1 MDRNLVDT
9 LWFAGWLAAL
19 LVLFWLGTRLPL
31 QSRPPRLRALAFAW
45 GTVLVALGVTFLA
58 NLALSR
64 HDAHF
69 DLTRERGF
77 TPSPEAE
84 AVVRSLTHE
93 VRLTYFYQAQDEAG
107 RRARHLVEMLGR
119 HSALLHVRTV
129 DPDKQPKLAE
139 TYGIRIYNATIL
151 EADGRR
157 VQGMGTDE
165 NDIALGIQRLLR
177 QRVTTV
183 CCMEGHGEYPIDNFG
198 FHPHVELEVVEGV
211 LAVPF
216 HEADGRDTLA
226 QEPLDAER
234 DVVLVGAH
242 DLDPP
247 AVGLQD
253 RGVVDADPVGLGE
266 LRLLV
271 GIDGADVQQRGV
283 AAEHLDQVPGAAPG
297 LVLRLI
303 EVREPD
309 LVREGSDDR
318 FGLWRRGEAALPGQV
333 EVRVVAGQREVRQ
346 KRDAERHQHR
356 TPGEGERPEARRAA
370 LERQP
375 GPEPEEDQQRGQ
387 PRGEPQR
394 VDKIAIHRDLPP
406 GERPHAQ
413 KEARESDAQEEAH
426 VRQEE
431 RAGGERR
438 EVAEQREAHEEGVV
452 RIGEEVAER
461 VDHPEQK
468 EEAERD
474 DRGDD
479 LVRGEGRD
487 EQPHRDQRAGVQQ
500 KPEVAAVD
508 RSPVRVAVEPEDH
521 RVARREPEDHDD
533 DRHAGGELREH
544 DLDLANGRRE
554 EQLERARLA
563 LLGDEPHGDDG
574 QHEHEEHGH
583 LEEDVQKRRDFVEE
597 EDARERVAHDE
608 QEDRDDR
615 VGDRRGEE
623 RPLLLEEQGAE
634 VAHRD
639 AAGPRPVSSRN
650 TVSRSADT
658 SSSSRSANPFPTTA
672 AASASLAAGVATSTT
687 YAAGSGP

>member
-1 MDRNLVDT
+1 MRLVDRDRDR
-9 LWFAGWLAAL
+9 LIVGGVVVERIHDHL
-19 LVLFWLGTRLPL
+19 LLHAHAEPGE
-31 QSRPPRLRALAFAW
+31 QGGEPRLQNVAEVVHEQCRSALREVGGQDLALGRQIGGAWVHRDDPGAVGRDGAQGRRDYLAGLVAERFQGAPEAAGAVGFHLDEGRALV
-45 GTVLVALGVTFLA
+45 TV
-58 NLALSR
+58 
-64 HDAHF
+64 
-69 DLTRERGF
+69 
-77 TPSPEAE
+77 
-84 AVVRSLTHE
+84 AVGLH
-93 VRLTYFYQAQDEAG
+93 RL
-107 RRARHLVEMLGR
+107 H
-119 HSALLHVRTV
+119 
-129 DPDKQPKLAE
+129 
-139 TYGIRIYNATIL
+139 
-151 EADGRR
+151 
-157 VQGMGTDE
+157 MG
-165 NDIALGIQRLLR
+165 
-177 QRVTTV
+177 
-183 CCMEGHGEYPIDNFG
+183 
-198 FHPHVELEVVEGV
+198 VELEVVEGV

-234 DVVLVGAH
+234 NVVLVGAH

-387 PRGEPQR
+387 PPGEPER
-394 VDKIAIHRDLPP
+394 VDKIATHRDLPP

-438 EVAEQREAHEEGVV
+438 EVAEQRGGGSRACRSSRAKG
-452 RIGEEVAER
+452 
-461 VDHPEQK
+461 
-468 EEAERD
+468 
-474 DRGDD
+474 RG
-479 LVRGEGRD
+479 R
-487 EQPHRDQRAGVQQ
+487 
-500 KPEVAAVD
+500 
-508 RSPVRVAVEPEDH
+508 
-521 RVARREPEDHDD
+521 ARR
-533 DRHAGGELREH
+533 
-544 DLDLANGRRE
+544 RR
-554 EQLERARLA
+554 
-563 LLGDEPHGDDG
+563 
-574 QHEHEEHGH
+574 
-583 LEEDVQKRRDFVEE
+583 RRS
-597 EDARERVAHDE
+597 
-608 QEDRDDR
+608 
-615 VGDRRGEE
+615 G
-623 RPLLLEEQGAE
+623 
-634 VAHRD
+634 
-639 AAGPRPVSSRN
+639 SR
-650 TVSRSADT
+650 
-658 SSSSRSANPFPTTA
+658 
-672 AASASLAAGVATSTT
+672 
-687 YAAGSGP
+687 